1 VRSVDVLSF
10 ADAAENAPVSAAVSM
25 RAAETGTPVRADRTA
40 AASAIL
46 PFSANQRGLSGKPN
60 RAMI

>member
-10 ADAAENAPVSAAVSM
+10 
-25 RAAETGTPVRADRTA
+25 A